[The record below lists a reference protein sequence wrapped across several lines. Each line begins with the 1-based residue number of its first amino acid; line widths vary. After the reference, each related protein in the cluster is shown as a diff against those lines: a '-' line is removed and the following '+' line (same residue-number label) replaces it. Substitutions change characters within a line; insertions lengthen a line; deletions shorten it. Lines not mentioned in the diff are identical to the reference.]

1 MTAQEVLEANR
12 EAAAARPD
20 PVGARGETS
29 GFRVLVADDDHALR
43 TSLERVLIQA
53 GYAVGG
59 AESGRQALELLRQ
72 TSFEVAVVDLVLP
85 DMEGL
90 ELLKEIRLIQPDTE
104 VIVATAYGSIE
115 SAVEAMRWGAYDYL
129 TKPFQTA
136 ELLTTVGKAMEKIA
150 LRRENQQLRAQLSQ
164 QTINRILVGSSPAIV
179 QVKKLIEQVAP
190 SSAPVIVEGESGTG
204 KEIAAEAIHAAS
216 TRAHR
221 PLIKVACAAL
231 PETLL
236 EAELFGY
243 ERGAFTGAVGRKPGR
258 LDLANSGTLFLDE
271 VSDIPLTSQVKLLR
285 VLQDGKYERLGG
297 RETLYS
303 DVRIIAATNRS
314 LEQAIRD
321 RAFREDLY
329 YRLNVITI
337 KLPPLRFR
345 KDEIPV
351 LAYHFLKIYAGR
363 NNKAVQDI
371 SPSAM
376 SCLLAYEWPGN
387 VRELENVM
395 ERGVVLAEGSVIE
408 PRVLPEAL
416 NPARFQTVATNAGP
430 NPIVTLSFPVGT
442 SMRQVEDLAMQA
454 LLEYTR
460 NDRGEAARLLSVH
473 PRTISRHLKSERE
486 VT

>member
-1 MTAQEVLEANR
+1 
-12 EAAAARPD
+12 
-20 PVGARGETS
+20 
-29 GFRVLVADDDHALR
+29 
-43 TSLERVLIQA
+43 
-53 GYAVGG
+53 
-59 AESGRQALELLRQ
+59 
-72 TSFEVAVVDLVLP
+72 
-85 DMEGL
+85 
-90 ELLKEIRLIQPDTE
+90 
-104 VIVATAYGSIE
+104 
-115 SAVEAMRWGAYDYL
+115 
-129 TKPFQTA
+129 
-136 ELLTTVGKAMEKIA
+136 
-150 LRRENQQLRAQLSQ
+150 LSQ
-164 QTINRILVGSSPAIV
+164 QTINRILVGSSPAIL

-204 KEIAAEAIHAAS
+204 KEIVAEAIHAAS
-216 TRAHR
+216 TRAHK

-258 LDLANSGTLFLDE
+258 LDLANGGTLFLDE
-271 VSDIPLTSQVKLLR
+271 VADIPLTSQVKLLR

-314 LEQAIRD
+314 LEQAIRE

-351 LAYHFLKIYAGR
+351 LAYHFLKTYAGR
-363 NNKAVQDI
+363 NNKPVHDI

-376 SCLLAYEWPGN
+376 SCLLAYDWPGN

-395 ERGVVLAEGSVIE
+395 ERGVVLTEANVIE

-416 NPARFQTVATNAGP
+416 NPARFQTVSTNAGP

-442 SMRQVEDLAMQA
+442 SMRHVEDLAMQA
-454 LLEYTR
+454 MLEYTR
-460 NDRGEAARLLSVH
+460 NDRAEAARLLSVH
-473 PRTISRHLKSERE
+473 PRTISRHLKGERE

>member
-1 MTAQEVLEANR
+1 MNAQEVLEANR
-12 EAAAARPD
+12 EAAT
-20 PVGARGETS
+20 ARGES
-29 GFRVLVADDDHALR
+29 SAYRVLVADDDQALR
-43 TSLERVLIQA
+43 TSLERVLVQA

-59 AESGRQALELLRQ
+59 AESGHQALELLRQ
-72 TSFEVAVVDLVLP
+72 TSYDVAVIDLVLP

-104 VIVATAYGSIE
+104 IIVATAYGSIE

-164 QTINRILVGSSPAIV
+164 QTINRILVGSSPAIM

-204 KEIAAEAIHAAS
+204 KEIVAEAIHAAS
-216 TRAHR
+216 TRVHR

-271 VSDIPLTSQVKLLR
+271 VADIPLTSQVKLLR

-321 RAFREDLY
+321 RTFREDLY

-363 NNKAVQDI
+363 NNKAVHDI

-376 SCLLAYEWPGN
+376 SCLLAYDWPGN

-416 NPARFQTVATNAGP
+416 NPARFQTVATNTGP

-460 NDRGEAARLLSVH
+460 NDRSEAARLLNVH